1 MLQTSFKGC
10 DILIDRLDQA
20 VQAGTVNE
28 ITRQVQSILSDMLHD
43 GTVLELPSDFKAP
56 RQDKYARRLLH
67 RSSEHGYTVVV
78 MIWGPEQGTLLHDHD
93 GTWCVE
99 GVLEGEIRV
108 TQYDL
113 LERQADQWHFSPQ
126 HTIKATPGEA
136 GSLIP
141 PFEYHTIANTLS
153 ERSSVTVHV
162 YGRELTSCTVFDP
175 QGDEW
180 YRSRQCQLTYDN

>member
-20 VQAGTVNE
+20 VQAGSVNE
-28 ITRQVQSILSDMLHD
+28 ITRRVQGILSEMLHD
-43 GTVLELPSDFKAP
+43 SAALQLPPDLTAP

-67 RSSEHGYTVVV
+67 RSPEHSYTVVA
-78 MIWGPEQGTLLHDHD
+78 MIWGPEQGTLLHDHA

-99 GVLEGEIRV
+99 GVLEGEIQV

-113 LERQADQWHFSPQ
+113 LERQDDQWHFSPQ
-126 HTIKATPGEA
+126 HTVNALPGEA

-141 PFEYHTIANTLS
+141 PFEYHTIANALP

-162 YGRELTSCTVFDP
+162 YGRELTACTVFDP
-175 QGDEW
+175 QGDHW
-180 YRSRQCQLTYDN
+180 YRSRQCPLTYDN

>member
-1 MLQTSFKGC
+1 MLQTSFTGC
-10 DILIDRLDQA
+10 DILVKRLDQA
-20 VQAGTVNE
+20 VQAETVNE
-28 ITRQVQSILSDMLHD
+28 ITRQVQSILSELLHD
-43 GTVLELPSDFKAP
+43 GTLLGLPPDLKIP

-67 RSSEHGYTVVV
+67 RSDELGYTVVV
-78 MIWGPEQGTLLHDHD
+78 MIWGPEQGTLLHDHA

-99 GVLEGEIRV
+99 GVLEGEIQV

-113 LERQADQWHFSPQ
+113 LERQADHWRFSPQ
-126 HTIKATPGEA
+126 HTVKAAPGEA

-141 PFEYHTIANTLS
+141 PFEYHTIANARP

-162 YGRELTSCTVFDP
+162 YGRELTSCMVFDP

-180 YRSRQCQLTYDN
+180 YSSRHCQLAYDS